1 MTKDFVLKTI
11 KKFNSDSYRLLDML
25 LDIQQEHGYISK
37 DNISTLAVELNQSE
51 ADIEQTITFYHFLR
65 TKPQGKYSIYLNNSI
80 VSNMMGME
88 KIATQFEKEV
98 GIKFGEVTKDGQ
110 IGLYYTSCIGMSD
123 QEPAAIINEKIFTN
137 LTTFRVKEIVL
148 AMRQGKPVESMYC
161 TNFGGG
167 QNSSPLVESVV
178 RNNIRRSGPLL
189 QLNYVP
195 GQVLQNKVSLM
206 TPDEVIREI
215 KNSHLR
221 GRGGAGFPTGLK
233 WQFCRRAKGERKFIF
248 CNADE
253 GEPGTF
259 KDRVL
264 LTEKPEMVFEGMT
277 VAAYAVGATEGILYL
292 RYEYKYLEIYLTQVL
307 QDLRN
312 SNLLGK
318 NISGIS
324 GFNFDIRIQYGAGA
338 YICGEESSLIESAEG
353 KRGEPRPRPPFPV
366 EKGYLGYPTIVN
378 NVETLCSAV
387 TILQNG
393 ANWYLELGTDEST
406 GTKVLSISGDC
417 RYPGIYELEWGF
429 TINDILEM
437 SGAEDTQ
444 AVQVGGPSGALV
456 PPSQF
461 NRLLCYSDLAT
472 GGSLIIFN
480 HTRDLLKDVVIN
492 FTEFFVEESCG
503 SCVPCRNIPALLK
516 KKLEKIYAGNGV
528 REDLKEIEEWSNI
541 MQINRCGLGHTAAN
555 PVITSLKNFRKLYEN
570 LIQKDIDFDSG
581 IDLSA
586 AVAESCEFVDRI
598 PQL

>member
-1 MTKDFVLKTI
+1 MTKDFVHQTI

-25 LDIQQEHGYISK
+25 LDIQQEYGYISK
-37 DNISTLAVELNQSE
+37 DNISVLAGELNQSE
-51 ADIEQTITFYHFLR
+51 ADIGQTITFYHFLR
-65 TKPQGKYSIYLNNSI
+65 SKPQGKYSIYLNNSI
-80 VSNMMGME
+80 VSKMMGMD
-88 KIATQFEKEV
+88 KIARQFEKES

-110 IGLYYTSCIGMSD
+110 ISLHYTSCIGMSD

-167 QNSSPLVESVV
+167 KNSSPLVESVV

-206 TPDEVIREI
+206 SPDEVISEI
-215 KNSHLR
+215 KDSHLR

-233 WQFCRRAKGERKFIF
+233 WQFCRRAKGARKFIF

-277 VAAYAVGATEGILYL
+277 VAAYAVGAKEGILYL
-292 RYEYKYLEIYLTQVL
+292 RYEYKYLETYLKQVL
-307 QDLRN
+307 QDLHGK
-312 SNLLGK
+312 NLLGE

-324 GFNFDIRIQYGAGA
+324 GFDFDIRIQYGAGA

-378 NVETLCSAV
+378 NVETLCSTV

-393 ANWYLELGTDEST
+393 ANWYRELGTDEST

-417 RYPGIYELEWGF
+417 LYPGIYELEWGF
-429 TINDILEM
+429 SINDILEM
-437 SGAEDTQ
+437 SGAESTQ

-461 NRLLCYSDLAT
+461 NRILCYSDLAT

-480 HTRDLLKDVVIN
+480 QTRDLLRDVVMN

-516 KKLEKIYAGNGV
+516 KKLEKIQAGDGV

-555 PVITSLKNFRKLYEN
+555 PVITSLKNFRKLYEA
-570 LIQKDIDFDSG
+570 LIQKDVNFDSG